1 MDRMK
6 FFSPAIGVGRSIS
19 EENKK
24 KLLRGV
30 QCLVVV
36 LVVVVVE
43 VRIRIHVVVVV
54 VVVVVR

>member
-1 MDRMK
+1 MK

-30 QCLVVV
+30 QCLIII
-36 LVVVVVE
+36 L
-43 VRIRIHVVVVV
+43 
-54 VVVVVR
+54 